1 MIKYPNGQPYKKN
14 EISKRKKSDSEI
26 SISSANRGM
35 DFEKNFEFFFERSET
50 CVPAPFS
57 DLVFRPSA

>member
-26 SISSANRGM
+26 SISKSSNGTLT
-35 DFEKNFEFFFERSET
+35 KLKSSN
-50 CVPAPFS
+50 
-57 DLVFRPSA
+57 